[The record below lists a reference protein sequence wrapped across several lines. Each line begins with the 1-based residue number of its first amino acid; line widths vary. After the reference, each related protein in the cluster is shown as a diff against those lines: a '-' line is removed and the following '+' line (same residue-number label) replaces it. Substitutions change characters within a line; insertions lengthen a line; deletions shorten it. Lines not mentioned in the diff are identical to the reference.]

1 MTTYRLENGVSEAA
15 FKERLDGSGKLLVVC
30 SVAGERAPGHLPG
43 GWRFYALNKKTKRWS
58 PLILFRM
65 VKGEAQMRIFKTVD
79 GVCGYMMS
87 LGLPVALAPVREG
100 DGYEIDMD
108 GTVTHR
114 PGVVLD

>member
-1 MTTYRLENGVSEAA
+1 
-15 FKERLDGSGKLLVVC
+15 
-30 SVAGERAPGHLPG
+30 
-43 GWRFYALNKKTKRWS
+43 
-58 PLILFRM
+58 M